1 MKTFLKA
8 FYLFD
13 TKYRILFSSI
23 LFFGIFNYILELL
36 TLSSLLPLI
45 AIFLEPETFENS
57 KYGKIMVNFF
67 GYIGF
72 QNISEN
78 LIEHVIAG
86 FFILFLIR
94 TIFSILFI
102 QFQNIISAKLILN
115 IQSKFYD
122 SFTNTDNENDNYNTL
137 PTFLRVFEEDTNRL
151 INYIQL
157 HFDIFLDAIFV
168 FSVLVILSKVS
179 LNITIISFFALFLSI
194 ILVLYFTRNTI
205 KNLSIK
211 RQYYSAKSTEIIQ
224 QIFSISIF
232 IRLLKKQKFFKNKFV
247 DLISNRLKFENRKK
261 LLVKSPKFITEFFIV
276 ICFLVLIYYFN
287 NFLDST
293 QKKEF
298 VPTLGFFLICILRI
312 SPSVNK
318 ITSSLQEMKYLKNST
333 ILITNIFNQNEKNNI
348 EIKNEKRKKVSDF
361 SSTKFNDVTFNYSNL
376 KVFKNLNLVI
386 KKGQKI
392 GFISPSGSGKSTFLM
407 LLLGIVKPT
416 SGTIEIN
423 NINYANTSQ
432 VPRNFYG
439 YVPQS
444 NFYFNSSIL
453 ENVALGEK
461 NSSIDHNH
469 LNKILEIVGINF
481 ENFGENFLEKSL
493 GENGSNFSGGQLQR
507 IAIAR
512 SLYFKPQIL
521 VLDEASN
528 QLDKE
533 SEEKLLENIINSSKD
548 LTIII
553 VSHNFSK
560 IKNDLDLYEIK
571 NLQIKKIN

>member
-8 FYLFD
+8 FNLFD
-13 TKYRILFSSI
+13 TKHKILFSSI
-23 LFFGIFNYILELL
+23 LIFGIFNYILELL

-45 AIFLEPETFENS
+45 AIFTETETFENS
-57 KYGKIMVNFF
+57 KYGIILINFF
-67 GYIGF
+67 DYIGF
-72 QNISEN
+72 HNISDN
-78 LIEHVIAG
+78 LVEVIIVG

-102 QFQNIISAKLILN
+102 QFQNLISAKLIIN

-122 SFTNTDNENDNYNTL
+122 NFTKTDTENKNYNTL
-137 PTFLRVFEEDTNRL
+137 PTFLRVFEDDTGKL

-168 FSVLVILSKVS
+168 FSVLIILSKVS
-179 LNITIISFFALFLSI
+179 LNITIISFFLLFLSI
-194 ILVLYFTRNTI
+194 ILVVYFTKNTI

-232 IRLLKKQKFFKNKFV
+232 IRLLKKQKFFKDKFV
-247 DLISNRLKFENRKK
+247 DLIGNKLKFENKKK

-287 NFLDST
+287 NYLDIN
-293 QKKEF
+293 QKRDF
-298 VPTLGFFLICILRI
+298 VPTLGFFLVCILRI
-312 SPSVNK
+312 SPSINK
-318 ITSSLQEMKYLKNST
+318 ISNSLQEMKYLKNSA
-333 ILITNIFNQNEKNNI
+333 ILIMDIFSQNENGITKINEESKNI
-348 EIKNEKRKKVSDF
+348 IDF
-361 SSTKFNDVTFNYSNL
+361 NSTKLNSVTFSYSNL
-376 KVFKNLNLVI
+376 PVFKNLNLEI

-392 GFISPSGSGKSTFLM
+392 GFVSPSGSGKSTFLM
-407 LLLGIVKPT
+407 LLLGIIKPT
-416 SGTIEIN
+416 AGKIEID
-423 NINYANTSQ
+423 NINYINTSQ
-432 VPRNFYG
+432 VSRNFFG

-444 NFYFNSSIL
+444 NFYFNSSIV
-453 ENVALGEK
+453 ENIALGEK
-461 NSSIDHNH
+461 KSSVDQNH
-469 LNKILEIVGINF
+469 LHKILEIVGINSG
-481 ENFGENFLEKSL
+481 NFGNNFHDKKL

-512 SLYFKPQIL
+512 SLYFKPKIL
-521 VLDEASN
+521 ILDEASN
-528 QLDKE
+528 QLDKH
-533 SEEKLLENIINSSKD
+533 SEEKLLDNIINSFKD

-560 IKNDLDLYEIK
+560 IKNDLDLYEIR
-571 NLQIKKIN
+571 NLQINKIN

>member
-8 FYLFD
+8 FNLFD
-13 TKYRILFSSI
+13 TKHKILFSSI
-23 LFFGIFNYILELL
+23 LIFGIFNYILELL

-45 AIFLEPETFENS
+45 AIFTETETFENS
-57 KYGKIMVNFF
+57 KYGIILINFF
-67 GYIGF
+67 DYIGF
-72 QNISEN
+72 HNISDN
-78 LIEHVIAG
+78 LVEVIIVG

-102 QFQNIISAKLILN
+102 QFQNLISAKLIIN

-122 SFTNTDNENDNYNTL
+122 NFTKTDTENKNYNTL
-137 PTFLRVFEEDTNRL
+137 PTFLRVFEDDTGKL

-168 FSVLVILSKVS
+168 FSVLIILSKVS
-179 LNITIISFFALFLSI
+179 LNITIISFFLLFLSI
-194 ILVLYFTRNTI
+194 ILVVYFTKNTI

-232 IRLLKKQKFFKNKFV
+232 IRLLKKQKFFKDKFV
-247 DLISNRLKFENRKK
+247 DLIGNKLKFENKKK

-287 NFLDST
+287 NYLDIN
-293 QKKEF
+293 QKRDF
-298 VPTLGFFLICILRI
+298 VPTLGFFLVCILRI
-312 SPSVNK
+312 SPSINK
-318 ITSSLQEMKYLKNST
+318 ISNSLQEMKYLKNSA
-333 ILITNIFNQNEKNNI
+333 ILIMDIFSQNENGITKINEESKNI
-348 EIKNEKRKKVSDF
+348 IDF
-361 SSTKFNDVTFNYSNL
+361 NSTKLNSVTFSYSNL
-376 KVFKNLNLVI
+376 PVFKNLNLEI

-392 GFISPSGSGKSTFLM
+392 GFVSPSGSGKSTFLM
-407 LLLGIVKPT
+407 LLLGIIKPT
-416 SGTIEIN
+416 AGTIEID
-423 NINYANTSQ
+423 NINYINTSQ
-432 VPRNFYG
+432 VSRNFFG

-444 NFYFNSSIL
+444 NFYFNSSIV
-453 ENVALGEK
+453 ENIALGEK
-461 NSSIDHNH
+461 KYSVDQNH
-469 LNKILEIVGINF
+469 LHKILEIVGINSG
-481 ENFGENFLEKSL
+481 NFGDNFHNKEL

-512 SLYFKPQIL
+512 SLYFKPKIL
-521 VLDEASN
+521 ILDEASN
-528 QLDKE
+528 QLDKH
-533 SEEKLLENIINSSKD
+533 SEEKLLDNIINSFKD

-560 IKNDLDLYEIK
+560 IKNDLDLYEIR
-571 NLQIKKIN
+571 NLQINKIN